1 MRIRSTVLQCVCL
14 AACGSLAFA
23 QRPIPEL
30 EQAAL
35 SSHTAWYAI
44 ASTLDVRVARMLPC
58 DAAATAA
65 IEEVSKASTGRLVAL
80 SAYLAGASEQAAK
93 DLAAARTQLAAA
105 EARLADPSFI
115 GKAPPAVVDG
125 AERRA
130 KELRDEI
137 TRLEEE
143 GG

>member
-1 MRIRSTVLQCVCL
+1 MVAAPASLQQIGMMLAPAIERLARVRPLLIQETFGGVAEGLLVVAGNLTARLSAPAANADAL
-14 AACGSLAFA
+14 AAD
-23 QRPIPEL
+23 RE
-30 EQAAL
+30 
-35 SSHTAWYAI
+35 
-44 ASTLDVRVARMLPC
+44 RR
-58 DAAATAA
+58 
-65 IEEVSKASTGRLVAL
+65 
-80 SAYLAGASEQAAK
+80 AK